1 MLLAFES
8 VLIDQKEVKRYEIQR
23 FGDTQLMSDTQLTA
37 SSVIFTSVSIISY
50 ESFSESFGNFC
61 RSRAGSLICKIGVP
75 CTICFISF
83 SFLRPERLLFGVED
97 LWI

>member
-23 FGDTQLMSDTQLTA
+23 FGDTQLTA
-37 SSVIFTSVSIISY
+37 SSVMFTSVSIISY
-50 ESFSESFGNFC
+50 ESFSESFGNVC
-61 RSRAGSLICKIGVP
+61 RSRAGSLICKIGAP
-75 CTICFISF
+75 CTIFVISF

-97 LWI
+97 LWV